1 MPPLENLIAFSI
13 AALVIILIPGPS
25 VMFAVGRSLALGK
38 GAGVLTVVGN
48 SLGTLVW
55 LLAVVLGLGAI
66 VASSEILFYGIKY
79 AGAAYL
85 AYLGVQAFRHRNDHG
100 FDVSAGS
107 APPQSRWKTLRQGFL
122 VGLSNPKTM
131 VFFTA
136 VLPGFVDVK
145 QGNVMFQLLVLGII
159 FEIIGTL
166 SDSMYAIGAGLARDW
181 FARDPKRLGIV
192 QGTGGILIIGLA
204 IWVAFF
210 DSL

>member
-1 MPPLENLIAFSI
+1 MPPIENLIAFSI

-48 SLGTLVW
+48 AIGTFVW
-55 LLAVVLGLGAI
+55 LIAVVLGLGAV
-66 VASSEILFYGIKY
+66 VASSQFLFYGIKY

-85 AYLGVQAFRHRNDHG
+85 AYLGIQAFRHRNDHDFEVDTSG
-100 FDVSAGS
+100 A
-107 APPQSRWKTLRQGFL
+107 PQSKFKTLREGFF

-145 QGNVMFQLLVLGII
+145 QGNVMLQLLILGII
-159 FEIIGTL
+159 FEIIGVL

-181 FARDPKRLGIV
+181 FARDPKRIGIV
-192 QGTGGILIIGLA
+192 QGTGGLMIVGLA

>member
-1 MPPLENLIAFSI
+1 MPPIENLIAFSI

-48 SLGTLVW
+48 ATGTLVW

-66 VASSEILFYGIKY
+66 VASSPILFYGIKY

-85 AYLGVQAFRHRNDHG
+85 AYLGIQAFRHRNDHT
-100 FDVSAGS
+100 FDVERGSS
-107 APPQSRWKTLRQGFL
+107 APQSHWKTLRQGFV

-210 DSL
+210 DAG

>member
-1 MPPLENLIAFSI
+1 MPPIENLIAFSI

-48 SLGTLVW
+48 AIGTSVW
-55 LLAVVLGLGAI
+55 LIAVVLGLGAV
-66 VASSEILFYGIKY
+66 VASSELLFYGIKY
-79 AGAAYL
+79 LGAAYL
-85 AYLGVQAFRHRNDHG
+85 AYLGVQAFRHRKDHG
-100 FDVSAGS
+100 FDIDASG
-107 APPQSRWKTLRQGFL
+107 PQQSKLKTLREGFL
-122 VGLSNPKTM
+122 VGISNPKTM

-145 QGNVMFQLLVLGII
+145 QGNVMLQLLILGLI
-159 FEIIGTL
+159 FEIIGVL

-181 FARDPKRLGIV
+181 FAKDPKRLAIV

-210 DSL
+210 DTL

>member
-1 MPPLENLIAFSI
+1 MPPIENLIAFSI

-48 SLGTLVW
+48 ATGTFVW
-55 LLAVVLGLGAI
+55 LVAVVLGLGAI

-79 AGAAYL
+79 VGAAYL
-85 AYLGVQAFRHRNDHG
+85 AYLGIQAFRHRKDHG
-100 FDVSAGS
+100 FDVDATG
-107 APPQSRWKTLRQGFL
+107 APQSKWKTLREGFF

-145 QGNVMFQLLVLGII
+145 QGNVMLQLLILGII
-159 FEIIGTL
+159 FEVVGIL

-181 FARDPKRLGIV
+181 FAKDVKRLAIV
-192 QGTGGILIIGLA
+192 QGTGGILIVGLA

-210 DSL
+210 DNL

>member
-1 MPPLENLIAFSI
+1 MPPIENLIAFSI

-48 SLGTLVW
+48 AIGTSVW
-55 LLAVVLGLGAI
+55 LVAVVLGLGAV

-85 AYLGVQAFRHRNDHG
+85 AYLGIQAFRHRKDHG
-100 FDVSAGS
+100 FDIDASGVQ
-107 APPQSRWKTLRQGFL
+107 QSKLKTLREGFL
-122 VGLSNPKTM
+122 VGISNPKTM

-145 QGNVMFQLLVLGII
+145 QGNVMLQLLILGLI
-159 FEIIGTL
+159 FEVIGVL
-166 SDSMYAIGAGLARDW
+166 SDSAYAIGAGLARDW
-181 FARDPKRLGIV
+181 FARDPKRLAIV
-192 QGTGGILIIGLA
+192 QGTGGLMIVGLA

>member
-1 MPPLENLIAFSI
+1 
-13 AALVIILIPGPS
+13 

-48 SLGTLVW
+48 AIGTSVW
-55 LLAVVLGLGAI
+55 LVAVVLGLGAV
-66 VASSEILFYGIKY
+66 VASSELLFYGIKY
-79 AGAAYL
+79 LGAAYL
-85 AYLGVQAFRHRNDHG
+85 AYLGIQAFRHRKDHG
-100 FDVSAGS
+100 FDIDASG
-107 APPQSRWKTLRQGFL
+107 PQQSKLKTLREGFL
-122 VGLSNPKTM
+122 VGISNPKTM

-145 QGNVMFQLLVLGII
+145 QGNVMFQLLILGLI
-159 FEIIGTL
+159 FEVIGVL

-181 FARDPKRLGIV
+181 FAKDVKRLAIV
-192 QGTGGILIIGLA
+192 QGTGGVLIVGLA

>member
-1 MPPLENLIAFSI
+1 MPPIENLIAFSI

-48 SLGTLVW
+48 ALGTSVW
-55 LLAVVLGLGAI
+55 LIAVVLGLGAI
-66 VASSEILFYGIKY
+66 VASSEFLFYGIKY
-79 AGAAYL
+79 LGAAYL
-85 AYLGVQAFRHRNDHG
+85 AYLGIQAFRHRKDHG
-100 FDVSAGS
+100 FDVDSSGS
-107 APPQSRWKTLRQGFL
+107 PQSKLKTLREGFL

-145 QGNVMFQLLVLGII
+145 QGNVMLQLFILGMI
-159 FEIIGTL
+159 FEVVGVL

-181 FARDPKRLGIV
+181 FAKDVKRLAIV
-192 QGTGGILIIGLA
+192 QGTGGILIVGLA

-210 DSL
+210 DNL

>member
-1 MPPLENLIAFSI
+1 MPPIENLIAFTI

-48 SLGTLVW
+48 AIGTFVW
-55 LLAVVLGLGAI
+55 LVAVVLGLGAI
-66 VASSEILFYGIKY
+66 VASSQFLFYGIKY

-85 AYLGVQAFRHRNDHG
+85 AYLGIQAFRHRNDHG
-100 FDVSAGS
+100 FDVDTAG
-107 APPQSRWKTLRQGFL
+107 APQSKLKTLREGFL

-145 QGNVMFQLLVLGII
+145 QGNVMLQLLILGII
-159 FEIIGTL
+159 FEIIGIL

-181 FARDPKRLGIV
+181 FARDPKRIGIV
-192 QGTGGILIIGLA
+192 QGTGGLMIVGLA

>member
-1 MPPLENLIAFSI
+1 
-13 AALVIILIPGPS
+13 
-25 VMFAVGRSLALGK
+25 
-38 GAGVLTVVGN
+38 
-48 SLGTLVW
+48 
-55 LLAVVLGLGAI
+55 
-66 VASSEILFYGIKY
+66 
-79 AGAAYL
+79 
-85 AYLGVQAFRHRNDHG
+85 VQAFRHRNDHG

-136 VLPGFVDVK
+136 VLPGFVAVE

-181 FARDPKRLGIV
+181 FARDPKRLSIV

>member
-1 MPPLENLIAFSI
+1 MPPIENLIAFTI

-48 SLGTLVW
+48 AIGTFVW
-55 LLAVVLGLGAI
+55 LVAVVLGLGAI
-66 VASSEILFYGIKY
+66 VASSQFLFYGIKY

-85 AYLGVQAFRHRNDHG
+85 AYLGIQAFRHRNDHG
-100 FDVSAGS
+100 FDVDATG
-107 APPQSRWKTLRQGFL
+107 APQSKFKTLREGFL

-145 QGNVMFQLLVLGII
+145 QGNVMLQLLILGII
-159 FEIIGTL
+159 FEVIGIL

-181 FARDPKRLGIV
+181 FARDPKRIGVV
-192 QGTGGILIIGLA
+192 QGAGGLMIVGLA

>member
-1 MPPLENLIAFSI
+1 MPPIENLIAFTI

-48 SLGTLVW
+48 AIGTFVW
-55 LLAVVLGLGAI
+55 LVAVVLGLGAI
-66 VASSEILFYGIKY
+66 VASSEFLFYAIKY
-79 AGAAYL
+79 LGAAYL
-85 AYLGVQAFRHRNDHG
+85 AYLGIQAFRHRNDHS
-100 FDVSAGS
+100 FDVDSSGA
-107 APPQSRWKTLRQGFL
+107 PQSKWKTLREGFF

-145 QGNVMFQLLVLGII
+145 QGNVMLQLLILGII
-159 FEIIGTL
+159 FEIIGIL

-181 FARDPKRLGIV
+181 FAKDPKRLGIV

-210 DSL
+210 DNL

>member
-1 MPPLENLIAFSI
+1 MPPIENLIAFSI

-48 SLGTLVW
+48 AIGTVVW
-55 LLAVVLGLGAI
+55 LIAVVLGLGAI
-66 VASSEILFYGIKY
+66 VASSQFLFYGIKY

-85 AYLGVQAFRHRNDHG
+85 AYLGIQAFRHRNDHG
-100 FDVSAGS
+100 FDVDATG
-107 APPQSRWKTLRQGFL
+107 APQSKFKTLREGFF

-145 QGNVMFQLLVLGII
+145 QGNVMLQLLILGII
-159 FEIIGTL
+159 FEVIGIL

-181 FARDPKRLGIV
+181 FARDPKRIGIV
-192 QGTGGILIIGLA
+192 QGTGGLMIVGLA

>member
-1 MPPLENLIAFSI
+1 MPPIENLIAFTI

-48 SLGTLVW
+48 AIGTLVW
-55 LLAVVLGLGAI
+55 LIAVVLGLGAI
-66 VASSEILFYGIKY
+66 VASSEFLFYGIKY
-79 AGAAYL
+79 LGAAYL
-85 AYLGVQAFRHRNDHG
+85 AYLGIQAFRHRKDRG
-100 FDVSAGS
+100 FDVDATG
-107 APPQSRWKTLRQGFL
+107 APQSIWKTLREGFF

-145 QGNVMFQLLVLGII
+145 QGNVMLQLLILGII
-159 FEIIGTL
+159 FEIIGIL

-181 FARDPKRLGIV
+181 FAKDVKRLAIV
-192 QGTGGILIIGLA
+192 QGTGGVLIVGLA

>member
-1 MPPLENLIAFSI
+1 MPPIENLIAFSI

-48 SLGTLVW
+48 AIGTFVW
-55 LLAVVLGLGAI
+55 LIAVVLGLGAV
-66 VASSEILFYGIKY
+66 VASSQFLFYGIKY

-85 AYLGVQAFRHRNDHG
+85 AYLGIQAFRHRNDHG
-100 FDVSAGS
+100 FDVDVSGA
-107 APPQSRWKTLRQGFL
+107 PQSKFKTLREGFL

-145 QGNVMFQLLVLGII
+145 QGNVMLQLLILGII
-159 FEIIGTL
+159 FEVIGVL

-181 FARDPKRLGIV
+181 FARDPKRIGIV
-192 QGTGGILIIGLA
+192 QGTGGLMIVGLA

>member
-1 MPPLENLIAFSI
+1 MPPIENLIAFSI

-38 GAGVLTVVGN
+38 GAGVITVVGN
-48 SLGTLVW
+48 SLGTFVW
-55 LLAVVLGLGAI
+55 LVAVVLGLGAI
-66 VASSEILFYGIKY
+66 VASSPILFYGIKY

-85 AYLGVQAFRHRNDHG
+85 AYLGIQAFRHRNDHG
-100 FDVSAGS
+100 FDIETGGA
-107 APPQSRWKTLRQGFL
+107 PQSRWKTLRQGFL

-136 VLPGFVDVK
+136 VLPGFVDIS
-145 QGNVMFQLLVLGII
+145 QGNVMLQLLVLGII

-181 FARDPKRLGIV
+181 FARDPKRIGIV
-192 QGTGGILIIGLA
+192 QGTGGVLIIGLA

>member
-1 MPPLENLIAFSI
+1 MPPIENLIAFSI

-25 VMFAVGRSLALGK
+25 VMFAVGRPLALGK

-48 SLGTLVW
+48 AIGTVVW
-55 LLAVVLGLGAI
+55 LIAVVLGLGAI
-66 VASSEILFYGIKY
+66 VASSQFLFYGIKY

-85 AYLGVQAFRHRNDHG
+85 AYLGIQAFRHRNDHG
-100 FDVSAGS
+100 FDVDATG
-107 APPQSRWKTLRQGFL
+107 APQSKFKTLREGFF

-145 QGNVMFQLLVLGII
+145 QGNVMLQLLILGII
-159 FEIIGTL
+159 FEVIGIL

-181 FARDPKRLGIV
+181 FARDPKRIGIV
-192 QGTGGILIIGLA
+192 QGTGGLMIVGLA